1 MSEKGNLVEDDL
13 ACFREIKQD
22 SKDAFKFLYIRY
34 FDKLHAFAL
43 TLTADHFLAEE
54 AVQEVF
60 IRIWEKRRTIT
71 IHSSVQYYLYRSC
84 RNMLFNL
91 LQRRAAQTQELTDE
105 EPVAVYSSPAD
116 LLAFK
121 HLNHDFQTAVSQLPE
136 RAKAVFLLRFYQQ
149 QKHREIAR
157 QLEISESMVEKHWAN
172 ALKQLQKKL
181 AAYFFQ

>member
-1 MSEKGNLVEDDL
+1 MSVKGNLVEEDL
-13 ACFREIKQD
+13 AWFKEIKQD
-22 SKDAFKFLYIRY
+22 NKQAFKLLFLRY

-43 TLTADHFLAEE
+43 TLTADPYLAEE

-60 IRIWEKRRTIT
+60 IRIWEKRQTIT
-71 IHSSVQYYLYRSC
+71 IHTSVQYYLYRSC
-84 RNMLFNL
+84 RNTLFNL
-91 LQRRAAQTQELTDE
+91 LQQRAAQTQGLTGDE
-105 EPVAVYSSPAD
+105 EVPVYSTPAD

-136 RAKAVFLLRFYQQ
+136 RAKAVFLLRFYRQ
-149 QKHREIAR
+149 QKHRDIAR

-172 ALKQLQKKL
+172 ALKQLRKKL